1 MIWKKALKYPVL
13 IIGIVLFVLYLLDPK
28 TSEYW
33 SKHSRRFIPSTCDA
47 LVDRTE
53 PKADDE
59 WSFYCPG
66 TQLLIIK
73 IPTTVSEDEKFPETR
88 VRMYKQL
95 ANSLVKLAQI
105 SNPETMEHL
114 QNIKVILEHPRLKI
128 LAKTDGNAIN
138 KFLGM
143 SDQEKIAEHLKLT
156 VKIKEF
162 R

>member
-1 MIWKKALKYPVL
+1 MIWRKALKYPVL

-53 PKADDE
+53 PRADDS
-59 WSFYCPG
+59 WSFDCPG

-73 IPTTVSEDEKFPETR
+73 IPVEEISEEKFPQTR
-88 VRMYKQL
+88 VRIFKQL
-95 ANSLVKLAQI
+95 ANSLVVLAQI

-114 QNIKVILEHPRLKI
+114 QNIKMLLEHPRLKV
-128 LAKTDGNAIN
+128 LAKTDGNAVN
-138 KFLGM
+138 KLLELK
-143 SDQEKIAEHLKLT
+143 DKEKIAEHLKLT